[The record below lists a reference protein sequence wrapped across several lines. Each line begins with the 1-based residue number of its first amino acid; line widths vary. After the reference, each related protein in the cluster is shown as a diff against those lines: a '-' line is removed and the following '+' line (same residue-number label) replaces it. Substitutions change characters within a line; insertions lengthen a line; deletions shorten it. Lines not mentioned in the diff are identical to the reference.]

1 MRSTQVLAIACLAL
15 VAPAA
20 YAQVEQALIEPGQEV
35 ETRLAENY
43 DLLAPDGLSLG
54 VAAISSKGILLGEN
68 HRTTVVPVLGYE
80 GERFFFRGISGGVH
94 LFKRNGFELDLLVG
108 ARLDGWDNA
117 DLDAMRLA
125 ERGIDRAAL
134 RDRARGVDMGLG
146 LAWKGSAGRAWLDA
160 KTDVTNASGGQ
171 EVELGYAFAVPAGKG
186 LLAPSVTVS
195 YWSSKLSNYYYGVL
209 PREEAAGVPRYRP
222 GDAVVPAFSVAYL
235 HALPG
240 RWRVFGVVEY
250 QWLPG
255 TITDS
260 PLVEGRRG
268 IPSLFLGVSRSFGGA
283 R

>member
-1 MRSTQVLAIACLAL
+1 MRSTALLLMAWLAL
-15 VAPAA
+15 AAPAA
-20 YAQVEQALIEPGQEV
+20 HAQVEQALIEPREEV
-35 ETRLAENY
+35 EAKLAENY
-43 DLLAPDGLSLG
+43 DLLAPAGLSLG

-80 GERFFFRGISGGVH
+80 GERLFFRGISGGVH
-94 LFKRNGFELDLLVG
+94 LFKRNGFELDLLVA

-117 DLDAMRLA
+117 DLDAVRLA
-125 ERGIDRAAL
+125 EKGIDRAAL
-134 RDRARGVDMGLG
+134 RDRSRGADMGLG

-160 KTDVTNASGGQ
+160 KTDVSNASGGQ

-195 YWSSKLSNYYYGVL
+195 YWSSKLSDYYYGVL
-209 PREEAAGVPRYRP
+209 PGEAAAGVPRYRP
-222 GDAVVPAFSVAYL
+222 GDTVVPALSVAYL

-250 QWLPG
+250 QWLPSA
-255 TITDS
+255 ITES

-268 IPSLFLGVSRSFGGA
+268 VPSLFIGVSRSFGGV